1 MAHLVVEGSEC
12 DRPVSKRGCW
22 RVPRVDGGR
31 IGKDGDLTSKA
42 REAEEIGRRHPDME
56 FSLFFVF
63 FPSNVTFFLKKN

>member
-1 MAHLVVEGSEC
+1 M
-12 DRPVSKRGCW
+12 
-22 RVPRVDGGR
+22 PRVDGGR

-63 FPSNVTFFLKKN
+63 FSSNVTFFLKKN